1 MAFSCAGQRGKQPIW
16 SAQAFMYSRSIT
28 DTSSV
33 VTGWCNPI
41 PFGALLGYIPVMPTT
56 RERGIEKFNEKHRY
70 RRRKT
75 MKTIVTLLSALALLS
90 TASVVSAEPTYDA
103 SERTFW
109 ENQSLNGQ

>member
-1 MAFSCAGQRGKQPIW
+1 
-16 SAQAFMYSRSIT
+16 
-28 DTSSV
+28 
-33 VTGWCNPI
+33 
-41 PFGALLGYIPVMPTT
+41 
-56 RERGIEKFNEKHRY
+56 
-70 RRRKT
+70 